1 MSRGKL
7 LKAARPILFNT
18 DMVKAILDGKKTE
31 TRRAVKLRYKDNE
44 YGFEVITN
52 RGTGESWMEKID
64 EEEMTF
70 DPPRYINPPYQ
81 PEDILYVRETW
92 GWDPCWD
99 CGLDTEKNGCPY
111 EHERIYNQ
119 KNREYGCY
127 CYKASMDDGDTPS
140 VGTWHPSIH
149 MPKEAARIFLKVTDI
164 RPERLQD
171 IDDNGVVAEGL
182 QIGDPFD
189 DIWNSTIKKADRD
202 RYGWDANPW
211 VWVIKFKRLE
221 REGKQ

>member
-1 MSRGKL
+1 MSREEL

-18 DMVKAILDGKKTE
+18 DMVRAILEGKKTE
-31 TRRAVKLRYKDNE
+31 TRRLVTKKVIIRPDQEINQNGKGRFELYNVTPRCGIPQNIFFKL
-44 YGFEVITN
+44 
-52 RGTGESWMEKID
+52 
-64 EEEMTF
+64 
-70 DPPRYINPPYQ
+70 PYQ
-81 PEDILYVRETW
+81 LGDLLYVRETW
-92 GWDPCWD
+92 GWEPCWD
-99 CGLDTEKNGCPY
+99 CGLDTEKTVCPY

-149 MPKEAARIFLKVTDI
+149 MPKNAARIFLKVIDI

-189 DIWNSTIKKADRD
+189 DLWNSTIKKADRD

-211 VWVIKFKRLE
+211 VWVIKFKKLE
-221 REGKQ
+221 SEDKP

>member
-1 MSRGKL
+1 MSREEL

-18 DMVKAILDGKKTE
+18 DMVRAILEGKKTE
-31 TRRAVKLRYKDNE
+31 TRRLVTKKVIIRPDQEINQNGKGRFVLYNVTPRCGIPQNIFFKL
-44 YGFEVITN
+44 
-52 RGTGESWMEKID
+52 
-64 EEEMTF
+64 
-70 DPPRYINPPYQ
+70 PYQ
-81 PEDILYVRETW
+81 LGDLLYVRETW
-92 GWDPCWD
+92 GWEPCWD
-99 CGLDTEKNGCPY
+99 CGLDTEKTVCPY

-149 MPKEAARIFLKVTDI
+149 MPKNAARIFLKVIDI

-189 DIWNSTIKKADRD
+189 DLWNSTIKKADRD

-211 VWVIKFKRLE
+211 VWVIKFKKLE
-221 REGKQ
+221 SEDKP

>member
-31 TRRAVKLRYKDNE
+31 TRRLVTKKFIIQPDQEINQNGKGR
-44 YGFEVITN
+44 FELYNVT
-52 RGTGESWMEKID
+52 
-64 EEEMTF
+64 
-70 DPPRYINPPYQ
+70 PRCGIPQNVFFKPPYQ

-111 EHERIYNQ
+111 EHDRIYNQ

-127 CYKASMDDGDTPS
+127 CYKASLDDGDTPS

-149 MPKEAARIFLKVTDI
+149 MPKEAARIFLKVTNI

-189 DIWNSTIKKADRD
+189 DIWNSTTKKSDQD
-202 RYGWDANPW
+202 RYGWKANPW
-211 VWVIKFKRLE
+211 VWVIKFKKME
-221 REGKQ
+221 MGK

>member
-1 MSRGKL
+1 MSREEL

-18 DMVKAILDGKKTE
+18 DMVRAILEGKKTE
-31 TRRAVKLRYKDNE
+31 TRRLVTKKVIIRPDQEINQNGKGRFELYNVTPRCGIPQNIFFKL
-44 YGFEVITN
+44 
-52 RGTGESWMEKID
+52 
-64 EEEMTF
+64 
-70 DPPRYINPPYQ
+70 PYQ
-81 PEDILYVRETW
+81 LGDLLYVRETW
-92 GWDPCWD
+92 GWEPCWD
-99 CGLDTEKNGCPY
+99 CGLDTEKTVCPY

-149 MPKEAARIFLKVTDI
+149 MPKNAARIFLKVIDI

-189 DIWNSTIKKADRD
+189 ELWNSTIKKADRD

-211 VWVIKFKRLE
+211 VWVIKFKKLE
-221 REGKQ
+221 SEDKP

>member
-1 MSRGKL
+1 
-7 LKAARPILFNT
+7 
-18 DMVKAILDGKKTE
+18 
-31 TRRAVKLRYKDNE
+31 
-44 YGFEVITN
+44 
-52 RGTGESWMEKID
+52 MEKID